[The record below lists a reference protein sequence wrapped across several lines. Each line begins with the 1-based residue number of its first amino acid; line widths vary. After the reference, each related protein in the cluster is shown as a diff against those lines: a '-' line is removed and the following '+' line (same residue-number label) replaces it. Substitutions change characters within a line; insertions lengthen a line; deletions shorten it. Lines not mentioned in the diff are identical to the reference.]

1 MTSFDTYYVTADDA
15 ARVEATLRDLW
26 GALPYWSNPALA
38 NTPLITGG
46 PLMRLV
52 AATQS
57 MWDRRDGH
65 TSLWTGTPYSR
76 SVKGGEFPISGAP
89 MMGSEGRHSHMAV
102 VWESTG
108 GIWSDRAWRV
118 DATLH
123 VEVDLDYGDTRVSLT
138 NARLRATGRE
148 AGGTLF
154 LDDGGLADLLI
165 RPLRR
170 AIARR
175 ALRDLGEIEVESDSP
190 LSDMDDHDWFVTMDH
205 QRDTW
210 RRGFGIE
217 GENTPRSWL
226 NASPYDVILSDGT
239 ELEASGSP
247 AWISGRGGDCPE
259 PADLPDPVPGQ
270 AVIVTEAVALLSPH
284 RRDLVYPAPVG
295 PVLVDSRG
303 ERIPVKNI
311 TRY

>member
-1 MTSFDTYYVTADDA
+1 MTSFDTYYVTEDDA
-15 ARVEATLRDLW
+15 QQVEATLRDLW
-26 GALPYWSNPALA
+26 GALPYWPNPTLA
-38 NTPLITGG
+38 YISLITGG

-57 MWDRRDGH
+57 MWDRSDGN
-65 TSLWTGTPYSR
+65 TSLWTGNPYSR
-76 SVKGGEFPISGAP
+76 SVKGDEFPISGAP
-89 MMGSEGRHSHMAV
+89 LMGSEGRHSHMAV

-108 GIWSDRAWRV
+108 GIWSDRAWRL

-123 VEVDLDYGDTRVSLT
+123 IEVDLDYGDTQMSLT
-138 NARLRATGRE
+138 NARLRVTGRE
-148 AGGTLF
+148 AGGTLY

-170 AIARR
+170 ALARR

-190 LSDMDDHDWFVTMDH
+190 LSDMDDHDWFVIMDH

-217 GENTPRSWL
+217 GENTPRTWL
-226 NASPYDVILSDGT
+226 NASPYDITLTDGT